1 MSDLPASVSCSMYK
15 SQISV
20 KIFSFQGLTFDTGIS
35 RTEPLEALDGN
46 LGAQIIEY
54 SNFLAFLKTLQ
65 RYNLLDQGINQG
77 KVVLADDQYV
87 IRQQV
92 SMSFDELGISN
103 RLLTFSDGQ
112 KTIDMFTQIIG
123 DLD

>member
-1 MSDLPASVSCSMYK
+1 MSDLPASVSGSMYK

-77 KVVLADDQYV
+77 KVVLADD
-87 IRQQV
+87 
-92 SMSFDELGISN
+92 
-103 RLLTFSDGQ
+103 
-112 KTIDMFTQIIG
+112 
-123 DLD
+123 